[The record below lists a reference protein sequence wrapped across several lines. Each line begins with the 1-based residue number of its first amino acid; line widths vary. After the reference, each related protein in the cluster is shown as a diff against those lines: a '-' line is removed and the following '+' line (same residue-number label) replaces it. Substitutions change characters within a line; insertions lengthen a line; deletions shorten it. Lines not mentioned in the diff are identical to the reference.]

1 MFKNFTLVFFLFF
14 GYSPLSSATDFYWKG
29 GNGDF
34 NDPNM
39 WHTGSFGGPTA
50 LQAPISSDNVN
61 FTAAAFTTGSVTIT
75 INAPANCHDFIVDNN
90 ITAPN
95 APRIQA
101 STSISLDVYGSML
114 LAENMDFAFTG
125 TLRFRSTDPVVET
138 LTTRGHKFLLTRLD
152 FDGAAGTEFRLMDN
166 LYLDDP
172 SESPNTLDAAAGTIY
187 LMKGFLNTN
196 SKELRTDFF
205 ISLFSRGADATRG
218 LDISN
223 SRIYLGGRS
232 NVQRSWYVDFN
243 SSTNNYSSFDAT
255 GSHLLFTQTV
265 YNSGFQM
272 GTYMVY
278 DSVSSQNPLLFYGTD
293 TMSIVQLN
301 NGGTLQPHGT
311 RITIDTLYLEG
322 NLTFFGLSNGMIV
335 DHIEIAPSCDFTTF
349 TRNSYGAFIRK
360 KTSGTLNLTNVIL
373 IDIDG
378 DISNGSTYNALNSI
392 DIGTNTN
399 WNFTPP
405 VPRQMY
411 FRDGG
416 NNDWHTASNWQVWN
430 GATFVAAG
438 CIPSPADN
446 VYFDGL
452 SFPNTN
458 QYVNIDSAA
467 YCNDMRWLNSINPND
482 ELRVNVGDE
491 LNIFGTLQ
499 LNNKMATVGHFG
511 SNIIYLWGSKP
522 DSIIS
527 DGVTFEL
534 RTIRL
539 KRYADYHIA
548 DDLNAHNLTSEV
560 NTMLRTDNINIGL
573 QGSFIPSNRIM
584 DSTYV
589 SLYSTEYTAY
599 SNNGGSSATYT
610 GNTTFHFLN
619 STYGRIGNNC
629 IMPNVIIDVDKIWNS
644 GIHEIQGDLTLNAN
658 NQFYQHP
665 TFTTYVH
672 VTGTMALYNGDMNIA
687 AGTEQI
693 IDEKVY
699 GANTG
704 GLEVDGTFNSIG
716 NCTDFIILRTQTG
729 QSTPFKVGTANVE
742 YTLVTGMDN
751 SGNPTV
757 SATNSVD
764 NGGNLN
770 WNFAPST
777 GTTYYW
783 RADATDATDF
793 EGVWDNPNHWTTNS
807 SDITGT
813 LGGCTPS
820 VEDTVIF
827 DSQSFSVTS
836 NGCYVNTQAF
846 CKTLIFKD
854 NVLFNEANG
863 FNDKLYIAESFH
875 LYPNMTNYQY
885 NGYLYFIGSGDI
897 DMNGNT
903 IQPRLTI
910 FNNPTGVWNLLND
923 IDYVVNSS
931 YGYLDLLGGT
941 LNTNNHDMNINYF
954 RSINATNN
962 RALNLGSST
971 INVSYTWS
979 LQNSATFTI
988 NPGTSTI
995 NLQPYSTSTATHY
1008 MGDGISYNNVN
1019 FLDNLHSSISVRDS
1033 AIYRYAE
1040 FYNTTYFTGSNT
1052 FDTAHFHG
1060 GTFIYLNQN
1069 TRQTLSSPYGA
1080 IVIDSDAGPGNFV
1093 NIETNPT
1100 GQTSYFYKDYGQ
1112 TFCVDWVK
1120 VKENEA
1126 QKGNTPPPAWT
1137 TQHPFLKFETGSN
1150 SDNVL
1155 GTATGIW
1162 EFNLP
1167 PILTVTSTHPDT
1179 INICTGG
1186 DTVFVPLQLTGTYPY
1201 SIIYN
1206 WTDIWGAT
1214 GIDTIVVTDDD
1225 NDVTT
1230 VFNYNLPLHPY
1241 TTTDYTIDVAALR
1254 CGGRNY
1260 AAPIT
1265 PLTLYLGKEELVA
1278 VDRQAACTLNNKGVW
1293 THFLD
1298 NVEQKPILSILDST
1312 SIIDDDSLGLVNVQ
1326 ANFDATVQYWSGNPY
1341 LQRHWKVDANNRAA
1355 AGKVRLYFTQEELD
1369 TLSAYTPFVASL
1381 GRTIDPATELIL
1393 WKFDDTITVG
1403 TPTQIPFTVIPL
1415 TGRVADPFSTTTAV
1429 LAIEFEVTDFSG
1441 FMLQPTDAALLPL
1454 ELLSF
1459 EVKTTKK
1466 QTIDIN
1472 WATANEKNISY
1483 FEIERSQDFKNIQT
1497 IASQKALGTHQN
1509 YYILDEKPYI
1519 GDSYY
1524 RLKTQHIDGNL
1535 SYSVWKAVHL
1545 ESFGDLQLAP
1555 NPASEQLQLKLQVA
1569 TTGLGTITIYNTVGA
1584 QVLQESWTLQADKNN
1599 LKELDLTNFSAGV
1612 YLLTLQTADAVIS
1625 KRLIIK

>member
-1 MFKNFTLVFFLFF
+1 MLKHITLLLILIIT
-14 GYSPLSSATDFYWKG
+14 YSNLSFATDFYWKG

-50 LQAPISSDNVN
+50 LQAPISADNVN
-61 FTAAAFTTGSVTIT
+61 FTAAAFITGPDTIT
-75 INAPANCHDFIVDNN
+75 INTPANCHNFIFDNA

-95 APRIQA
+95 APRLV
-101 STSISLDVYGSML
+101 SGTGVSLDVYGSMT
-114 LAENMDFAFTG
+114 LAQNMDFAFNG
-125 TLRFRSTDPVVET
+125 TLRFRSIDPVVET
-138 LTTRGHKFLLTRLD
+138 LTTRGHKFLLIRLD

-166 LYLDDP
+166 LYVDDP
-172 SESPNTLDAAAGTIY
+172 NELGNTLDAQAGTIY
-187 LMKGFLNTN
+187 LLSGLLNTN
-196 SKELRTDFF
+196 SKEIRTDFF
-205 ISLFSRGADATRG
+205 ISRNGNVDRG
-218 LDISN
+218 LNFSN
-223 SRIYLGGRS
+223 SRIYIAGRS

-243 SSTNNYSSFDAT
+243 SSTANYNSFDAT
-255 GSHLLFTQTV
+255 GSHLLFTQTT

-272 GTYMVY
+272 GYYMVY

-293 TMSIVQLN
+293 TMSIVTLN
-301 NGGTLQPHGT
+301 NGGILQPHNT
-311 RITIDTLYLEG
+311 RITIDTLHLGG
-322 NLTFFGLSNGMIV
+322 NLTFFGLSNGMVV
-335 DHIEIAPSCDFTTF
+335 DHIEIAPSCDFTIF

-360 KTSGTLNLTNVIL
+360 KNPGTLNLTNVIL

-378 DISNGSTYNALNSI
+378 DISNGSTYNAFNSI

-399 WNFTPP
+399 WNFTNP

-430 GATFVAAG
+430 GATFTPAG

-446 VYFDGL
+446 VYFDNL
-452 SFPNTN
+452 SFPNAN
-458 QYVNIDSAA
+458 QFVNIDSTA

-482 ELRVNVGDE
+482 ELRVNTNDQ
-491 LNIFGTLQ
+491 LNMFGTLQ
-499 LNNKMATVGHFG
+499 LNNKMATVGRYG
-511 SNIIYLWGSKP
+511 SNTIFLWGNKP

-548 DDLNAHNLTSEV
+548 DNFIAHNLTSEV
-560 NTMLRTDNINIGL
+560 NTMLRTDNITMDI
-573 QGSFIPSNRIM
+573 QGSFVTSNRIM

-589 SLYSTEYTAY
+589 TFYCTEYTSYA
-599 SNNGGSSATYT
+599 NNGGSSATYT
-610 GNTTFHFLN
+610 GNTTFHFIN
-619 STYGRIGNNC
+619 STYGRMGNGC
-629 IMPNVIIDVDKIWNS
+629 ILPNTIVDVFKIWNS
-644 GIHEIQGDLTLNAN
+644 GTHEIRGDLTLNAN

-665 TFTTYVH
+665 TFTSYLH
-672 VTGTMALYNGDMNIA
+672 VTGSMALYNGDLNIA
-687 AGTEQI
+687 PGTEQV

-699 GANTG
+699 GANNG
-704 GLEVDGTFNSIG
+704 GIEVDGTLNCIG

-729 QSTPFKVGTANVE
+729 QSTPFKAGVANIQ

-751 SGNPTV
+751 SGNPIV
-757 SATNSVD
+757 NATNSVD
-764 NGGNLN
+764 NGGNVN

-783 RADATDATDF
+783 RADANDATDF
-793 EGVWDNPNHWTTNS
+793 EGRWDNPDHWTSNP

-836 NGCYVNTQAF
+836 NGCEIPEQAF
-846 CKTLIFKD
+846 CKTLICRD
-854 NVLFNEANG
+854 NVLLDEATNY
-863 FNDKLYIAESFH
+863 NDRLYIAESFH
-875 LYPNMTNYQY
+875 LAPNMTNYQY
-885 NGYLYFIGSGDI
+885 NGLLFFIGSGDI

-903 IQPRLTI
+903 TQNRRTV

-923 IDYVVNSS
+923 VDYVVNSG

-941 LNTNNHDMNINYF
+941 INTNGHDMNINYF
-954 RSINATNN
+954 RSLNSTNN
-962 RALNLGSST
+962 RALNLGNST
-971 INVSYTWS
+971 INVSYTWN
-979 LQNSATFTI
+979 LRNGATFTI

-1008 MGDGISYNNVN
+1008 MGDGLTYNDVN
-1019 FLDNLHSSISVRDS
+1019 FIDTSHSSIAVRDS
-1033 AIYRYAE
+1033 AVFRYAR
-1040 FYNTTYFTGSNT
+1040 FYNTTYLYGSNT
-1052 FDTAHFHG
+1052 FDTVHFHG
-1060 GTFIYLNQN
+1060 GTFVYLSQN
-1069 TRQTLSSPYGA
+1069 TRQTLTAPYGA
-1080 IVIDSDAGPGNFV
+1080 ILIDNDAGPGNFV

-1150 SDNVL
+1150 SDNVS

-1167 PILTVTSTHPDT
+1167 PILTVVSAHPDT
-1179 INICTGG
+1179 VNICTGG
-1186 DTVFVPLQLTGTYPY
+1186 DTTFVPLQLTGTYPY

-1206 WTDIWGAT
+1206 WTDIWGAS

-1230 VFNYNLPLHPY
+1230 VFNYNLALHPW

-1260 AAPIT
+1260 GAPIA
-1265 PLTLYLGKEELVA
+1265 PLTLHLGKDELVS
-1278 VDRQAACTLNNKGVW
+1278 VDRQATCNLNNNSVW

-1298 NVEQKPILSILDST
+1298 NVEQKPILSILDSVST
-1312 SIIDDDSLGLVNVQ
+1312 TDTDSLGLVQAQ
-1326 ANFDATVQYWSGNPY
+1326 ANFDATVEYWSGKPY
-1341 LQRHWKVDANNRAA
+1341 LQRHWKVDANNTTTG
-1355 AGKVRLYFTQEELD
+1355 GKVRLYFTQEELD

-1381 GRTIDPATELIL
+1381 GRSLIPASELIL
-1393 WKFDDTITVG
+1393 WKFDNTITVG

-1415 TGRVADPFSTTTAV
+1415 TGRAADPFSTTTAV
-1429 LAIEFEVTDFSG
+1429 LAIEFEVNNFSG
-1441 FMLQPTDAALLPL
+1441 FMLQPTDAAFLPI

-1459 EVKTTKK
+1459 DAVANKN
-1466 QTIDIN
+1466 QTVSIN
-1472 WATANEKNISY
+1472 WTTALEEEVEY
-1483 FEIERSQDFKNIQT
+1483 FEVERTQDFKNIEP
-1497 IASQKALGTHQN
+1497 IAKQEAKEKQQSYKA
-1509 YYILDEKPYI
+1509 IDETPLI

-1524 RLKTQHIDGNL
+1524 RLKIYETGKTI
-1535 SYSVWKAVHL
+1535 SYSSWDAVNIV
-1545 ESFGDLQLAP
+1545 SFDDLQLSP
-1555 NPASEQLQLKLQVA
+1555 NPATDQLQLQLKAKTNDLA
-1569 TTGLGTITIYNTVGA
+1569 SITIYNSVGMEVQQEPWNLA
-1584 QVLQESWTLQADKNN
+1584 PNNNNRKVLS
-1599 LKELDLTNFSAGV
+1599 LKGLSSGT
-1612 YLLTLQTADAVIS
+1612 YLLLIKTQNHVIS
-1625 KRLIIK
+1625 KRFIVK